1 MKLLHGDCL
10 EKLKELEDESI
21 DLLVTDPPYGY
32 SFMGK
37 DWDKAVPSV
46 EKWKECFRV
55 MKAGSFA
62 FIMTAPR
69 QDVMSHMIVNLEKA
83 GFRTD
88 FTSIY
93 WTYATGFP
101 KAGNIGKMVDKKL
114 GVEREVIGKRKHP
127 TLKDVT
133 KIDRQGNQQF
143 HGENSIKDEWDITAP
158 ATNQAKELDGSYA
171 GFQPK
176 PAVEVV
182 LVVMKPI
189 DEKTYVE
196 QALKNGKGITWLDDC
211 RIPYESGGSIAENPL
226 LREQKGHVIRHGT
239 DKNPSSFGLK
249 KEDGVIK
256 INPQGRFPANLLCS
270 DDVLNDGKIR
280 KSTGGKGEK
289 SGNPAQSVYG
299 KYGHY
304 TGGSAGGFGDS
315 GSYSRFFDID
325 KWWEERLKEM
335 PEEVQKTFPY
345 LIVPKPS
352 KSEKN
357 KGLEDKNHHPTVK
370 PIKLMSYL
378 ITLGSREGD
387 TILDPFVGSGTTMIG
402 CQITKR
408 KGIGIEREEEYI
420 KIAEAR
426 VEHAIEESKEEVQ
439 EEAQE
444 SEFEDMGDLF

>member
-10 EKLKELEDESI
+10 EKLKELEDESV

-69 QDVMSHMIVNLEKA
+69 QDVMSYMIVNLEKA
-83 GFRTD
+83 GFRTN

-101 KAGNIGKMVDKKL
+101 KAGNIGKMVDKRL
-114 GVEREVIGKRKHP
+114 GAEREVVGKRK
-127 TLKDVT
+127 VT
-133 KIDRQGNQQF
+133 PSDLGQSSGWNDLDTTS
-143 HGENSIKDEWDITAP
+143 GEYNYTIS
-158 ATNQAKELDGSYA
+158 ATDQAKELDGSYA
-171 GFQPK
+171 GFQPE

-196 QALKNGKGITWLDDC
+196 QAMKNGKGITWLDDC
-211 RIPYESGGSIAENPL
+211 RIPFENGGNLATNPA
-226 LREQKGHVIRHGT
+226 LRESKGHKRKQST
-239 DKNPSSFGLK
+239 DDNSSSYKLK
-249 KEDGVIK
+249 KEDSVYELNK
-256 INPQGRFPANLLCS
+256 QGRFPANLLVS
-270 DDVLNDGKIR
+270 DDVLNDGKER
-280 KSTGGKGEK
+280 KSGFMKGT
-289 SGNPAQSVYG
+289 
-299 KYGHY
+299 H
-304 TGGSAGGFGDS
+304 GGFGNSDIYADGMTKGKDVCYNDT

-345 LIVPKPS
+345 LIVAKPS
-352 KSEKN
+352 KKEKN

-387 TILDPFVGSGTTMIG
+387 IVLDPFVGSGTTMIG

-426 VEHAIEESKEEVQ
+426 VEHAKEESKAEIQEEV
-439 EEAQE
+439 QE
-444 SEFEDMGDLF
+444 SEFEDMSDLF